1 MATKYCCCG
10 SNLTAAKV
18 LAALFIFIRI
28 IQVGV
33 ASYALANYDFIRD
46 FLTSNDLN
54 QDELNDVIDQVE
66 LMLKIAVGLTAFFL
80 AVDVGLLV
88 GSIKKVKVLL
98 VIWIIVSGFSIIYMA
113 VSNVFLRAWLT
124 IIGTV
129 VQALIALWTMAAVYG
144 AIKEIKEE
152 NMQ

>member
-1 MATKYCCCG
+1 
-10 SNLTAAKV
+10 
-18 LAALFIFIRI
+18 
-28 IQVGV
+28 
-33 ASYALANYDFIRD
+33 
-46 FLTSNDLN
+46 
-54 QDELNDVIDQVE
+54 
-66 LMLKIAVGLTAFFL
+66 MLR
-80 AVDVGLLV
+80 
-88 GSIKKVKVLL
+88 
-98 VIWIIVSGFSIIYMA
+98 VIWIIVSALSIIYMA